1 MPATRKTLFLCMYL
15 NKWHV
20 SKVRAFNISNFYL
33 GLQASFQAVSMAMA
47 RHSGPLS
54 ASAFIHRV
62 VFKPKQLIDESC
74 MSTIWNKIYVSAR
87 EGDRT
92 KRE

>member
-20 SKVRAFNISNFYL
+20 SKVRAFNISIFYL
-33 GLQASFQAVSMAMA
+33 GLQASFQASFNDDGTALGTFA
-47 RHSGPLS
+47 GKWIHSSSGLQ
-54 ASAFIHRV
+54 AKTINRC
-62 VFKPKQLIDESC
+62 QQ
-74 MSTIWNKIYVSAR
+74 IWNKIYVSAR